1 MCLCTLLY
9 TTAFLGLFLLVAMGK
24 HILVICVIPRDYK
37 YFRRIL
43 LASYLFRTNSP
54 NFSPV
59 KIRNLGCY
67 GFYTKRE
74 DAITRPLIYGYSIY
88 DYILTKHFLISSF
101 TLSF

>member
-54 NFSPV
+54 KF
-59 KIRNLGCY
+59 
-67 GFYTKRE
+67 
-74 DAITRPLIYGYSIY
+74 
-88 DYILTKHFLISSF
+88 
-101 TLSF
+101 

>member
-9 TTAFLGLFLLVAMGK
+9 TTAFLGLFLWVAMGK

-43 LASYLFRTNSP
+43 LTSYLFRTNSP
-54 NFSPV
+54 DFSPV

-67 GFYTKRE
+67 GFYTK
-74 DAITRPLIYGYSIY
+74 
-88 DYILTKHFLISSF
+88 
-101 TLSF
+101 